1 MSYSSELTRQRILE
15 SAKEEFLSKS
25 FLNANLKTIAE
36 NAKVTTG
43 ALYRHFE
50 GKDELFFALF
60 KEEYGFLANM
70 ISNSAPASADRVKN
84 LISDEEIEASVAAI
98 GYFIDYIY
106 QHLDAF
112 KLMFLCAEGSQYS
125 DVKEKLIDLYATRS
139 IAFYEDMYQRQVIR
153 HKPAAFE
160 IKFISKAFFS
170 SIIECIYQG
179 ISYEE
184 AKTHIRSF
192 VKYHQYGC
200 FGMMEV
206 DNK

>member
-1 MSYSSELTRQRILE
+1 MSYSSELTRKRILE
-15 SAKEEFLSKS
+15 SAKQEFLSNS

-43 ALYRHFE
+43 ALYRHFA

-60 KEEYGFLANM
+60 KEEYEFLANM
-70 ISNSAPASADRVKN
+70 ISNSAPSSAERIKN
-84 LISDEEIEASVAAI
+84 LISDEEIETSVAAV

-112 KLMFLCAEGSQYS
+112 RLMFLCAEGSQYS
-125 DVKEKLIDLYATRS
+125 DVREKLIDLYATRNIS
-139 IAFYEDMYQRQVIR
+139 FYEEMYQQRVIR

-160 IKFISKAFFS
+160 IKFISKVFFS
-170 SIIECIYQG
+170 SIIECIYQD

-184 AKTHIRSF
+184 AKAHIRSF
-192 VKYHQYGC
+192 IKYHQYGC
-200 FGMMEV
+200 FGMMGT
-206 DNK
+206 DDK